1 MALGLVEKKEGVAG
15 LRLLGVSQEPS
26 VKIQRSVQMQI
37 WLEIK
42 ARRQP
47 FQGRGVGHN
56 WETRVQGLTLK
67 KGIKKQVFFRGDV
80 ASR

>member
-1 MALGLVEKKEGVAG
+1 MAWWLVEKKEGVAG

-26 VKIQRSVQMQI
+26 VKNQRSVQMQI

-42 ARRQP
+42 TGRQP
-47 FQGRGVGHN
+47 FQGRGLEHN

-67 KGIKKQVFFRGDV
+67 KGIKKQVLFRGNV
-80 ASR
+80 ASP